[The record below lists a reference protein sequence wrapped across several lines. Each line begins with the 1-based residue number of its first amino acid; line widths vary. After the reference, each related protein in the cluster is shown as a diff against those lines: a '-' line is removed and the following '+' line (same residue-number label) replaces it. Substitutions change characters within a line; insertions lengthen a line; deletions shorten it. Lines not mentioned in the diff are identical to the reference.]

1 MTTTRFASTAD
12 VAHSVC
18 TSEGAQSLPLVQTTK
33 IVDFTLRTVIGLN
46 CQNDN
51 TLDINLGNGHVLSC
65 CIKKAIGPTD
75 V

>member
-1 MTTTRFASTAD
+1 MTTTRLASTAD

-18 TSEGAQSLPLVQTTK
+18 TSEGAQSLPLMQITK
-33 IVDFTLRTVIGLN
+33 IVDFTLRTAIGLN
-46 CQNDN
+46 CQNGN
-51 TLDINLGNGHVLSC
+51 TLEINLDNGHVLSC

>member
-18 TSEGAQSLPLVQTTK
+18 TSAGAQSLPLVQTTK

-46 CQNDN
+46 CQNGN

>member
-18 TSEGAQSLPLVQTTK
+18 TSEGAQSLPLVQNTK

-46 CQNDN
+46 CQNGN

-65 CIKKAIGPTD
+65 SVKKAIGPTD

>member
-1 MTTTRFASTAD
+1 MTPTRFASTAD

-18 TSEGAQSLPLVQTTK
+18 TCEGAQSLPLVQTTK

-46 CQNDN
+46 CQNGN

>member
-1 MTTTRFASTAD
+1 MTTTRFASTTD

-46 CQNDN
+46 CQNGN

>member
-33 IVDFTLRTVIGLN
+33 IVDFALRTVIGLN
-46 CQNDN
+46 CQHGN

-65 CIKKAIGPTD
+65 SIKKAIGPTD
-75 V
+75 L